1 VSSTKTK
8 ARAEIPV
15 TQQATNILTSKEG
28 MSPVLP
34 TDSTAAARP
43 GAANPTVHPKLQPYT
58 AHSSEMGLEHRNAAG
73 IP

>member
-1 VSSTKTK
+1 
-8 ARAEIPV
+8 
-15 TQQATNILTSKEG
+15 